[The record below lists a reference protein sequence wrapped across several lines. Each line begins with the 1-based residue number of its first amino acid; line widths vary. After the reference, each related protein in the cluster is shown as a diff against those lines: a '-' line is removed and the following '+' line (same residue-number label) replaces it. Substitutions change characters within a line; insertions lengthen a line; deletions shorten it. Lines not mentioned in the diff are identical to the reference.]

1 MGRFCILAFPLF
13 SNPASVEVHPPEINR
28 KCRHVTA
35 NRITQY
41 HAKYFAYEL
50 TKRCPSDSV
59 AKLAA
64 SLADAQVDLN
74 PHQIDAALFAFRSP
88 LSKGAIL
95 ADEVGLGKTIEAA
108 ILLSQKW
115 AERKRKLLIIV
126 PANLRKQWNQEL
138 ADKFFLPSVILEART
153 FNEQIKNGNLNPFER
168 DEIII
173 CSYHFARSKDVYI
186 KQVKWDLVVI
196 DEAHRLRNVYKPTNR
211 IANAIKNAVAPFPK
225 ILLTATPLQNSLLE
239 LYGLVSVVDEYTF
252 GDLKSFKAQ
261 FATLNTEKDFAE
273 LKARL
278 KPVCQRTLRRQVL
291 EYVPYTSRKA
301 IVQEFFPTPEE
312 QKLYDLVSDY
322 LQRPNL
328 FALPASQRQLMTL
341 ILRKLLASS
350 TYAISSTLG
359 GLAAKLETIAS
370 EQVPAEIVPEEISPD
385 FETLNETEDEWTDE
399 EVTEKEV
406 RRYTPDELQQMSA
419 EVDDLRQFQE
429 LAKSIVRN
437 SKGEVLL
444 TALKRGF
451 TAATEKG
458 AQKKAIIFTEST
470 RTQEYLRNLLEQT
483 EYAGKIVLFNGSNT
497 DPKAKAIYRHWFKK
511 HEGTDRVTGSPS
523 ADMRAAL
530 VDYFR
535 DEAIVMIATEAAA
548 EGINLQFC
556 SLVLNYDLPWNP
568 QRIEQRIG
576 RCHRYG
582 QKCDVVVVNFL
593 NKANAA
599 DVHIYK
605 LLDEKFK
612 LFSGVF
618 GASDEVLG
626 AIESGVDF
634 EKRII
639 QIYQTCQTPEQ
650 IEFNFNALQKELETQ
665 IDEKIQQTRQKLLD
679 NFDEEVHE
687 KLRIKD
693 RESSDYLSKFDNW
706 LWQLTRFYL
715 QDYAQFE
722 NSAKSFVLSRNPFPE
737 ENIHPGPYRSG
748 KNVEDANLY
757 RIGHP
762 LAQRIV
768 QKCKTLELAPAELN
782 FKYTGAGKT
791 ISILEQ
797 LIGKS
802 GWLSLTNLTVSSFD
816 TEDWLL
822 FAGVTE
828 DGLELDPEQCQRL
841 FSLAAAESPQ
851 LGLVPDGAIRARMD
865 TQFAQ
870 QQQAMLTR
878 MSGKNAEFF
887 EFEMEK
893 LEGWAGDLKES
904 LEHELKEID
913 REIKDTKRE
922 AQLAPS
928 LESKVALHKRIK
940 ELETRRADKRRGL
953 FEAQDAVDS
962 RKDLLLSEIE
972 ARLKQAL
979 TKAELFT
986 VRWKVE

>member
-1 MGRFCILAFPLF
+1 MNASDITRFH
-13 SNPASVEVHPPEINR
+13 ASYYAH
-28 KCRHVTA
+28 
-35 NRITQY
+35 
-41 HAKYFAYEL
+41 EL
-50 TKRCPSDSV
+50 TRRCPSYSLE
-59 AKLAA
+59 KLAA
-64 SLADAQVDLN
+64 TLADAQVDLN

-153 FNEQIKNGNLNPFER
+153 FNEQIKLGNLNPFNRE
-168 DEIII
+168 EIVI

-186 KQVKWDLVVI
+186 RQVDWNLVVI

-239 LYGLVSVVDEYTF
+239 LYGLVSVIDDYTF

-261 FATLNTEKDFAE
+261 FANLTTDKNYAD

-278 KPVCQRTLRRQVL
+278 KPICQRTLRRQVL
-291 EYVPYTSRKA
+291 EYVPYTNRKA
-301 IVQEFFPTPEE
+301 IVQEFFPSPEE

-341 ILRKLLASS
+341 ILRKLLGSS

-359 GLAAKLETIAS
+359 ALSAKLETIAA
-370 EQVPAEIVPEEISPD
+370 EHAPMEIVPEEITPD
-385 FETLNETEDEWTDE
+385 YETVDETEDEWSDE
-399 EVTEKEV
+399 EVTEKEEHV
-406 RRYTPDELQQMSA
+406 YSPEELQEMSA
-419 EVDDLRQFQE
+419 EVADLKQFQL
-429 LAKSIVRN
+429 LAQSIVKN

-451 TAATEKG
+451 AAATEKG

-470 RTQEYLRNLLEQT
+470 RTQEYLRGLLEQT
-483 EYAGKIVLFNGSNT
+483 EYTGKIVLFNGSNT
-497 DPKAKAIYRHWFKK
+497 DPKSKEIYRAWLMA

-556 SLVLNYDLPWNP
+556 SLVANYDLPWNP

-599 DVHIYK
+599 DVRIYQ

-639 QIYQTCQTPEQ
+639 QIYQTCRTPEQ

-665 IDEKIQQTRQKLLD
+665 IDEKIQQTRQKLLE
-679 NFDEEVHE
+679 NFDEEVHQ

-693 RESSDYLSKFDNW
+693 RESNEYLGKFETW
-706 LWQLTRFYL
+706 LWQLTHYYL
-715 QDYAQFE
+715 RDYAQFE
-722 NSAKSFVLSRNPFPE
+722 DAGKRFVLTRNPFPD

-762 LAQRIV
+762 LAQRII
-768 QKCKTLELAPAELN
+768 QECKTLTTAPAELV

-791 ISILEQ
+791 ITILEP
-797 LIGKS
+797 LVGKS
-802 GWLSLTNLTVSSFD
+802 GWVSLVNLTVSSFD

-822 FAGVTE
+822 FAGVTD
-828 DGLELDPEQCQRL
+828 DGQELDPDQCQRL
-841 FSLAAAESPQ
+841 FSLAATDTSQLSLSPDAPVRTLMEAQLAEQ
-851 LGLVPDGAIRARMD
+851 QRAVL
-865 TQFAQ
+865 AHI
-870 QQQAMLTR
+870 
-878 MSGKNAEFF
+878 SEKNAEFF
-887 EFEMEK
+887 EVEMEK
-893 LEGWAGDLKES
+893 LEGWASDLKES

-922 AQLAPS
+922 AQLAVS
-928 LESKVALHKRIK
+928 LENKVALHKRIK
-940 ELETRRADKRRGL
+940 DLESRRAEKRRGL
-953 FEAQDAVDS
+953 FEAQDAVDR
-962 RKDLLLSEIE
+962 RKDSLLSEIE
-972 ARLKQAL
+972 TRLKQGIAK
-979 TKAELFT
+979 TELFT
-986 VRWKVE
+986 VRWNIE